1 MVRINAR
8 LELERIRVIENGLAV
23 HFFESFFFSFY
34 SFPPAEPSGQENNTI
49 DFL

>member
-23 HFFESFFFSFY
+23 HFVESFFFFY

>member
-1 MVRINAR
+1 MVRISAW

-23 HFFESFFFSFY
+23 HFVESFLFSIPFLR
-34 SFPPAEPSGQENNTI
+34 PSCQVDNTI